1 MKLHRIIAITLVTTL
16 CLGTAAQAAP
26 NAVSVEENESQN
38 EAYSNVLFNG
48 KLYVESQE
56 YDDIYQ
62 AGDQYVMAVNDAE
75 DSTKTVVIPMQRND
89 ISFNDAT
96 AVEEF
101 LNRDDLPE
109 EAIASFKEK
118 YQLYLA
124 LEGEETVQPTFTFF
138 EPAKAAI
145 TRGGGDPD
153 YISYYTYNGWP
164 MMSYHFIIIQI

>member
-1 MKLHRIIAITLVTTL
+1 MKMNKASYIWHTTFPS
-16 CLGTAAQAAP
+16 TTIYWR
-26 NAVSVEENESQN
+26 EESIVDE
-38 EAYSNVLFNG
+38 
-48 KLYVESQE
+48 
-56 YDDIYQ
+56 
-62 AGDQYVMAVNDAE
+62 
-75 DSTKTVVIPMQRND
+75 
-89 ISFNDAT
+89 
-96 AVEEF
+96 VEEF
-101 LNRDDLPE
+101 LNGDDLPG

-145 TRGGGDPD
+145 IRGGGDPD